1 MPSQELAYETKGPKN
16 SETKKI
22 KMYNLIF
29 IVLNRKQKS
38 IYPLI
43 FTEATETLL
52 MTAAV

>member
-1 MPSQELAYETKGPKN
+1 MKQRGLKIQKL
-16 SETKKI
+16 KKI